1 KSNYI
6 FDGQCGIIKMRD
18 YLILDIDSEEDFKWL
33 EFLFPKFLE
42 DSSELQDIYNYLYRR

>member
-1 KSNYI
+1 
-6 FDGQCGIIKMRD
+6 
-18 YLILDIDSEEDFKWL
+18 